1 MSHGRLWVPTSYSR
15 LLTLEPSIAAE
26 KMLEEEDYKRKNEG
40 DNKVYT
46 FTVRTYIYIYIYIYI

>member
-1 MSHGRLWVPTSYSR
+1 MGRWVPTSYSR

-26 KMLEEEDYKRKNEG
+26 KRLEEEDYKRRNEG

-46 FTVRTYIYIYIYIYI
+46 FTLVTYLSLVMYLGRVG